1 MWCLEPNLVPFKTSG
16 GVLSLKQRYFQTKQ
30 DHQRGSH
37 TLMGNGPE
45 ILLPTDTVPNNILD
59 VSIYRIT
66 TFLDKRVNDMDN
78 SIASNISLNQRCC
91 ACRGEYCYS
100 RSERDQCHL

>member
-1 MWCLEPNLVPFKTSG
+1 
-16 GVLSLKQRYFQTKQ
+16 
-30 DHQRGSH
+30 
-37 TLMGNGPE
+37 MGNGPE

-59 VSIYRIT
+59 VSIHRIT

-78 SIASNISLNQRCC
+78 SIASDISLNQRCRVLDGNFLDQRVNDMDNPIAGNIGLYQRC
-91 ACRGEYCYS
+91 RACRGEDCSS